1 MQDEK
6 KFYGTLGVDKD
17 AKRMNDCRDI
27 VRSIVQFGVDDQQ
40 ILTIIRL
47 LALEMED
54 HEAHVRIV
62 ELLKDIGNSCFLI
75 ERTDIDGQKSQ

>member
-1 MQDEK
+1 MNEDSK
-6 KFYGTLGVDKD
+6 LYGTLNVDKA
-17 AKRMNDCRDI
+17 AKRMSDCRDI
-27 VRSIVQFGVDDQQ
+27 VRAIVQFGVDDQQ

-54 HEAHVRIV
+54 HEAYVRIV

-75 ERTDIDGQKSQ
+75 EKEEADGQKST

>member
-1 MQDEK
+1 MGEESK
-6 KFYGTLGVDKD
+6 LYGSLNADK
-17 AKRMNDCRDI
+17 ATKRMNDCRDI

-54 HEAHVRIV
+54 HEAYIKIV
-62 ELLKDIGNSCFLI
+62 ELMKEIGNSCFLI
-75 ERTDIDGQKSQ
+75 ENEGAAHGQKA

>member
-6 KFYGTLGVDKD
+6 KFYGTLSVDKE

-47 LALEMED
+47 LALEMEN

-75 ERTDIDGQKSQ
+75 ERQDVDGPKA